1 MQASLL
7 FSLGLYVSL
16 SYGTI
21 RRERGWTLGAGV
33 GEVVGLQV
41 FPPDAARDRR
51 VGAGGVRHARTD
63 AHRRRQVAALPAAD
77 DGRPGSVHSRHAA
90 HRPYEGSGRPP
101 AVARHSRRGRPFGHG
116 CAPHRHSA
124 GQLRLRRREVSLYR
138 TRASGHG
145 YVPPALAAHE
155 CRAAGRRR
163 GALHIAVGLRLPT
176 LLPPHSRDQAAAA
189 GRARAGAHGIGDGD
203 RRGRYNGF
211 ALFRRAAHHAQQFRP
226 SQPVLCG
233 QAHRGQVRS
242 ARAHAVERRRLG
254 HSLYAASSSF
264 ARSLRPRASARV
276 SITEVCRARS
286 ARYGR
291 RSGLRAR
298 CV

>member
-1 MQASLL
+1 MLAYLIYHANILKKYKPRKNSYVYSRPDKKLRGWFCVLAYSCIGFAEDTHARQIACELAFVLWLIRIFDFVEDTSPRHNQANACFCSRLFVLWLRRRYFASEKMQASLL

-176 LLPPHSRDQAAAA
+176 LPTAA
-189 GRARAGAHGIGDGD
+189 
-203 RRGRYNGF
+203 
-211 ALFRRAAHHAQQFRP
+211 
-226 SQPVLCG
+226 
-233 QAHRGQVRS
+233 
-242 ARAHAVERRRLG
+242 
-254 HSLYAASSSF
+254 
-264 ARSLRPRASARV
+264 
-276 SITEVCRARS
+276 
-286 ARYGR
+286 
-291 RSGLRAR
+291 
-298 CV
+298 